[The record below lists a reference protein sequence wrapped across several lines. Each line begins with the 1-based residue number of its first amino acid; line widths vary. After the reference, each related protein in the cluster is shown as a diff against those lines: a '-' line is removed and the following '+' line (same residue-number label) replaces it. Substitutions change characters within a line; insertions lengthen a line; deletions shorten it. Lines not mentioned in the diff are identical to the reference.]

1 MPRLQLFGQR
11 SADLCGWALS
21 SVGVLRKAV
30 HLGCSPPNGGQDQ
43 RWASRHHGLKSR
55 SSGGPASQWWRGRVS
70 VWGSGRAQWCLPRAV
85 GWRGRLSGG
94 VDGTHVWCSAGLDRV
109 GADGRPGGAQD
120 GPGSAWWGLT
130 QDRAQRGSRL
140 GLAELMR
147 SSRLFRL
154 HQGPTGH
161 PGGRLGG
168 PGSRGQEPR
177 ISGWGQ
183 RRQATGLQS
192 QKNTGSTHLFATPG
206 FSGLPCPQVCTLPP
220 DPGSAHWPS
229 SRFLHLPPTIAHLTP
244 ISNSSPS
251 SHRPRWAGWPLVL
264 WGLRGFTV
272 WVWLPSV

>member
-1 MPRLQLFGQR
+1 MPRLQLFSQR

-30 HLGCSPPNGGQDQ
+30 HLGYSPPNGGQDQ

-55 SSGGPASQWWRGRVS
+55 SSGGPARQWWRGRVS

-120 GPGSAWWGLT
+120 GPGLAWWGLT

-147 SSRLFRL
+147 SSRLSRL
-154 HQGPTGH
+154 HQAPRAIQGDVLEDQAAEDRNQESAGGGSVARPQASRARRTLGPHTCSPCLVSQAYPARKSARFPQTQGLHTG
-161 PGGRLGG
+161 PA
-168 PGSRGQEPR
+168 PGSYICLSP
-177 ISGWGQ
+177 
-183 RRQATGLQS
+183 
-192 QKNTGSTHLFATPG
+192 
-206 FSGLPCPQVCTLPP
+206 
-220 DPGSAHWPS
+220 
-229 SRFLHLPPTIAHLTP
+229 LHT
-244 ISNSSPS
+244 
-251 SHRPRWAGWPLVL
+251 
-264 WGLRGFTV
+264 
-272 WVWLPSV
+272 